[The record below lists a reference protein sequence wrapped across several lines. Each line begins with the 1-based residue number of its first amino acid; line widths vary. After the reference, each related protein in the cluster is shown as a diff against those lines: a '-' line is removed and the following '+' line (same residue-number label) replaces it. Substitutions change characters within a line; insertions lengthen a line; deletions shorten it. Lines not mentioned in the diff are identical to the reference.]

1 MNDWSRENDTKLRNN
16 EAQADLTEAHVG
28 RVVAESHWFDAKV
41 KALQTARILAYVV
54 VAAGVVRA
62 FI

>member
-16 EAQADLTEAHVG
+16 EAQADLSEAHVY
-28 RVVAESHWFDAKV
+28 RVNAETCWFDAKV
-41 KALQTARILAYVV
+41 KALQTARVLAYVI

-62 FI
+62 FV